1 MKSIAQ
7 CPNCSETLEA
17 PATNALSIRC
27 TVCGCIVKLQPAGSE
42 LGDDVRDEYKL
53 IDYLWVPLLSGIVV
67 LVCALLSPTQ
77 LLMAAND
84 NGIDIAFLMA
94 ILFIGGVVGSLPLM
108 LYDSIQIPWLRKL
121 TLILGVLIIV
131 SAIVALTLHF
141 FE

>member
-1 MKSIAQ
+1 M
-7 CPNCSETLEA
+7 
-17 PATNALSIRC
+17 
-27 TVCGCIVKLQPAGSE
+27 
-42 LGDDVRDEYKL
+42 RDEYKL

-77 LLMAAND
+77 LLMAANA